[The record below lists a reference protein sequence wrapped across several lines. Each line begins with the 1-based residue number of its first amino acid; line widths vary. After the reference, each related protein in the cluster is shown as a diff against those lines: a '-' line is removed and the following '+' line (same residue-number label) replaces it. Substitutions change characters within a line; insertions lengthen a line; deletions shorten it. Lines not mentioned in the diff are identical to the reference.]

1 MFLMRIASITF
12 LLGWLPSHTDTEKQ
26 LWMGSQ
32 VGHSKHSRG
41 YAIQRDFFSDRSR
54 RFLYTNISWNH
65 QCDAFEFRYSFP
77 STACSNYFVQCDGFA
92 NPESEKLGVVNA
104 ILAWVWPILLGLFVN
119 TNTLI
124 LLNLPAYHRGRALHI
139 LHGLS
144 DDDDS
149 QSQLKAWEQL
159 IRPLMEEW
167 KIVCVLATL
176 TFGAALAMFQIP
188 SFNNNFIIPALA
200 YLTLIFTTTA
210 ILLSS
215 IVIIHLGGET
225 RDPVFIQTWLEVCL
239 RTKLPVVSSPR
250 LFMLQN
256 FRSTDHRSLWG
267 AWIIVSLPSV
277 WTVWGSLSFFSSVVF
292 LFWSGSGATAIGT
305 ADTAMGSS
313 LTASNSAMSLEPSTD
328 IPSLL
333 TAIALLGFF
342 NILGVV
348 FSFWKQGRRQST
360 VLEAA

>member
-1 MFLMRIASITF
+1 MLRIASIAF
-12 LLGWLPSHTDTEKQ
+12 LLGCLVLFRTDAEKQ

-32 VGHSKHSRG
+32 VGCSKKSRG
-41 YAIQRDFFSDRSR
+41 NHTIRWDFFNDRLSH
-54 RFLYTNISWNH
+54 LYAEIVWNH
-65 QCDAFEFRYSFP
+65 RCDEFNPSGFWCWCPPTAYSDCVSQCTGVP
-77 STACSNYFVQCDGFA
+77 
-92 NPESEKLGVVNA
+92 NPDVGGVA
-104 ILAWVWPILLGLFVN
+104 LAWVWPILLGFVVN
-119 TNTLI
+119 ASTLI
-124 LLNLPAYHRGRALHI
+124 LLNLPAYHRGRALHV
-139 LHGLS
+139 LYGLS

-149 QSQLKAWEQL
+149 QSQLTAWEQL
-159 IRPLMEEW
+159 IRPLLEEW
-167 KIVCVLATL
+167 KTVCVLATL
-176 TFGAALAMFQIP
+176 TSGAALATFQIP
-188 SFNNNFIIPALA
+188 SFNNNLMIPALA
-200 YLTLIFTTTA
+200 YLTLISMTTA

-239 RTKLPVVSSPR
+239 HAKLPVISSPR
-250 LFMLQN
+250 FFMLQN

-277 WTVWGSLSFFSSVVF
+277 WTVWGSLYFISSVVL
-292 LFWSGSGATAIGT
+292 LFWSGGT
-305 ADTAMGSS
+305 ANTAMGSS
-313 LTASNSAMSLEPSTD
+313 LTASNSAVALEPSTG

-342 NILGVV
+342 NILGFV